1 MRFNMHRRWVDQ
13 FISLMNS
20 GSIRSLNLY
29 RRCLYNFGASVGN
42 VNSERDCLSRLPTSH
57 RVRKTVVPT
66 HVLRVYWVN
75 YWEAAIA
82 LLESVNWEKP
92 DLSSGFYISSYFP
105 RAVDF
110 WYVLVFLCF
119 SHWKLAK
126 TGAFQVAFSVLFGTH
141 CAGRM
146 ESSCETPLLSCQ
158 IYVQYVICY
167 TVDPKW

>member
-29 RRCLYNFGASVGN
+29 RRCLYNFRASVGN
-42 VNSERDCLSRLPTSH
+42 VNSERDCLSRLPTSY

-82 LLESVNWEKP
+82 LLESINWESLIFRLDSTSAP
-92 DLSSGFYISSYFP
+92 IFQGLWTSDMY
-105 RAVDF
+105 
-110 WYVLVFLCF
+110 WF
-119 SHWKLAK
+119 SCASRIGSWQRPVH
-126 TGAFQVAFSVLFGTH
+126 FQVAFSVLFGTH
-141 CAGRM
+141 CRSHG
-146 ESSCETPLLSCQ
+146 E
-158 IYVQYVICY
+158 
-167 TVDPKW
+167 